1 MPPCRAA
8 ENPSLLNGSQL
19 PILAFTNLNLL
30 IGYILA
36 AAREVWL
43 FLGGRRGIDDWL
55 MAIGVLRMSQ
65 LLMLRMSLKY
75 PMLSIKLKSEKLDP
89 LRTDM
94 KFVLFH

>member
-1 MPPCRAA
+1 MQSSRESFASERQSIA
-8 ENPSLLNGSQL
+8 QL
-19 PILAFTNLNLL
+19 GFYKPKLL
-30 IGYILA
+30 IGYIQEA
-36 AAREVWL
+36 TREVWL
-43 FLGGRRGIDDWL
+43 CLGGRRGIDDWL